1 MFGTPEVYNYKRR
14 GNTDMNFT
22 SEISLFGKLALEMD
36 LNPNKYLDREKND
49 ILKRQTCLTFTKK
62 RHYY

>member
-1 MFGTPEVYNYKRR
+1 
-14 GNTDMNFT
+14 MNFT
-22 SEISLFGKLALEMD
+22 SEISLFDKFALEMD